1 MDRLLATLPQGQY
14 IAPDVAQRWLKGIA
28 NWHGDRAQWHVERL
42 KGIGGSEMGA
52 VVRGL
57 NQLPGSGFHT
67 LPEIIEMKLMQRLP
81 TRQNEHMTRGTVLED
96 LAALAFMIR
105 HRAARDVSAL
115 SAIEQGSTRPG
126 YEWLRGS
133 PDDVTML
140 AGKRML
146 VDYKVPNIVTDD
158 VDFDYQV
165 QLHHYGLLA
174 RMRNVKLDGY
184 LLVKLDIA
192 PELAASLVT
201 KWPTMSDTEKHDLA
215 RMIAVTDVP
224 GMRVVALGVEHSSQ
238 MDVDILS
245 AGRYAW
251 DEFVMKGIVP
261 TMDKPEATMSEA
273 QALELATLQQQFMMA
288 KAGVSHLNQVAS
300 EAVTKMERLLEGL
313 DLEQNSLPV
322 NLVNVKPAALNGD
335 RMIEEAVALG
345 ATPEDLAAKSPA
357 YVVEALV
364 DEIRRLKGDPAAPHL
379 FDMTPKAD
387 RAKSFL
393 EQVEGIDFSEFRNP
407 GLSVTLSRK
416 KADKAVQEALADE
429 AAGVVMPWFD
439 RHLADP
445 NHDQLEELNP
455 DVVMETHQDLIPD
468 SEPEPEHD
476 DENLSHT
483 SMSMRA
489 SRR

>member
-1 MDRLLATLPQGQY
+1 
-14 IAPDVAQRWLKGIA
+14 
-28 NWHGDRAQWHVERL
+28 
-42 KGIGGSEMGA
+42 
-52 VVRGL
+52 
-57 NQLPGSGFHT
+57 
-67 LPEIIEMKLMQRLP
+67 
-81 TRQNEHMTRGTVLED
+81 
-96 LAALAFMIR
+96 
-105 HRAARDVSAL
+105 
-115 SAIEQGSTRPG
+115 
-126 YEWLRGS
+126 
-133 PDDVTML
+133 
-140 AGKRML
+140 
-146 VDYKVPNIVTDD
+146 
-158 VDFDYQV
+158 
-165 QLHHYGLLA
+165 
-174 RMRNVKLDGY
+174 
-184 LLVKLDIA
+184 
-192 PELAASLVT
+192 
-201 KWPTMSDTEKHDLA
+201 
-215 RMIAVTDVP
+215 
-224 GMRVVALGVEHSSQ
+224 
-238 MDVDILS
+238 
-245 AGRYAW
+245 
-251 DEFVMKGIVP
+251 
-261 TMDKPEATMSEA
+261 
-273 QALELATLQQQFMMA
+273 
-288 KAGVSHLNQVAS
+288 
-300 EAVTKMERLLEGL
+300 MERLLEGL

-379 FDMTPKAD
+379 FDMTPKAAQ
-387 RAKSFL
+387 AKSFL

-483 SMSMRA
+483 SMNMRA